1 MDRAKEAWKKSEM
14 SMKAIVIIV
23 VLVIIILI
31 VLIIIR
37 RTMLHSRAEEGGSGN
52 FNSFD
57 NKLSSDSSS
66 APSGSRSDSSSSS
79 DSRPRAVN
87 NVPAA
92 ASNVVVVGSKGMA
105 ATQPTC
111 GAGNCNEDKHRVQN
125 SIQNS
130 ISRNQAQS
138 ANHQQPRV
146 ENITT
151 HRIQKPSVRFEVQT
165 AEDEENQNESP
176 KTVVTA
182 KPRRFMSKNDE

>member
-92 ASNVVVVGSKGMA
+92 ASNVVVGSKGMA